1 MNQQRSQ
8 TVVSKELEDALVRWH
23 NSRNIAANAASA
35 ERRDLMDL
43 IEIITRKVSELGLQ
57 TNPS

>member
-1 MNQQRSQ
+1 M
-8 TVVSKELEDALVRWH
+8 VSKELEDALVRWH
-23 NSRNIAANAASA
+23 NSRNMAANAASA

>member
-1 MNQQRSQ
+1 
-8 TVVSKELEDALVRWH
+8 VVSKELEEAMVKWQ
-23 NSRNIAANAASA
+23 NSKNIAANAASV